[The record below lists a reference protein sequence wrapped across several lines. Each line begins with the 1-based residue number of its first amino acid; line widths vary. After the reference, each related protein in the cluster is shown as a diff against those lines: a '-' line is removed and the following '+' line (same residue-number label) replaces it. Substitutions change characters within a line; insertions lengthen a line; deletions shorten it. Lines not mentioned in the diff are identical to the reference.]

1 MQLLADERQDVNVRK
16 AIAIALGALGERQV
30 AAKAIVQLLTDDR
43 FGVFAQRN
51 IASMLG
57 ALGERSVAGD
67 LVQLLADER
76 LHVFVRMS
84 IADALGRLAEASVA
98 GDLAQLLSD
107 ERLDVVLRKS
117 IAGAL
122 AAYANDMSIVAGLI
136 ESLQDK
142 EISDSVYSALWTISR
157 RTGVWIFPMHLT
169 DQSRNVKQS
178 QAQYEIVAWK

>member
-1 MQLLADERQDVNVRK
+1 MRWNIAD
-16 AIAIALGALGERQV
+16 ALGTLGERSV
-30 AAKAIVQLLTDDR
+30 AADLMRLLSVER
-43 FGVFAQRN
+43 LNAFVRWN
-51 IASMLG
+51 IADALG
-57 ALGERSVAGD
+57 TLGERSVAGD

-84 IADALGRLAEASVA
+84 IADALGRLADASVA

-117 IAGAL
+117 IASAL
-122 AAYANDMSIVAGLI
+122 AAYANDIPIVEGLI
-136 ESLQDK
+136 KPLQDT

-178 QAQYEIVAWK
+178 QAQYEIVPWK

>member
-1 MQLLADERQDVNVRK
+1 V
-16 AIAIALGALGERQV
+16 I
-30 AAKAIVQLLTDDR
+30 
-43 FGVFAQRN
+43 AQRN
-51 IASMLG
+51 IASVLG

-122 AAYANDMSIVAGLI
+122 AAYANDIPIVEGLI
-136 ESLQDK
+136 KPLQDR

-157 RTGVWIFPMHLT
+157 RTGVWIFPMHST
-169 DQSRNVKQS
+169 DQSRTIKQS
-178 QAQYEIVAWK
+178 QAQYEIIPWK